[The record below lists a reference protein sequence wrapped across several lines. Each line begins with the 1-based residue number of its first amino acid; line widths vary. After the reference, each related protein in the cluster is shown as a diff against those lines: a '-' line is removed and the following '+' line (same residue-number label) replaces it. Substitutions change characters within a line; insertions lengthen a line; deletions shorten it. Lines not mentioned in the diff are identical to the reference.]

1 MFRANS
7 ANLNDN
13 CKVLSFLPTRGQA
26 TQVNERNKSR
36 ESATTGKL
44 RIGNDWSAIEII
56 ALSQSNPLKALAE
69 FVENSI
75 DAGAKNIT
83 ITRGKEKR
91 EPYITVLDDGEGIP
105 KNKDGIPD
113 FHYVA
118 THICDSVKRRLK
130 VKGQSSVQGE
140 FGIGLLSFWTL
151 GEELTL
157 TCSGDDDQ
165 TYRMSMRKGDTDY
178 HLEKSRALFP
188 TRGTELKI
196 KPLLPGMRQ
205 LSGEKIQWYLA
216 SELRDRIRKNNIQV
230 TVRDRTAR
238 KEFKVRPREFSG
250 QLIRELPPTKSI
262 DGDLYIELYLGDSK
276 PERKVGLYRNG
287 TRVLADIVE
296 LEGLKTNVWSSGY
309 LEGIVDIPFLNLTP
323 GTRLGVIRD
332 GKFARAWYALR
343 KVEDHLETVI
353 KELQKAEEERASKQ
367 LLKSIQKAFREAF
380 LALPP
385 EEYDWFDLKGIGES
399 KKEGKPDDT
408 STAHE
413 PIFAGDSVAATYQD
427 EPEDDLAQKDF
438 FQYAGPLHSA
448 RITPSSCVVKV
459 GESRILRGLA
469 RDKAGRTVE
478 HDIQFS
484 WQVIEGAMSLE
495 DEGSEIVTVVAGK
508 EPGLAKIKLTISQ
521 QETHCEAVAL
531 ITMTD
536 SLDTSVDSGSANR
549 AGLPGYTYLH
559 AAGELW
565 RSRYNEEQN
574 LVVINNGHRDFVY
587 ASKTRSLKTRYIT
600 RLFVKEL
607 VLRNFPGLPSD
618 QMLERMIELSLYTEE
633 NLK

>member
-1 MFRANS
+1 MKARPRTRENS
-7 ANLNDN
+7 D
-13 CKVLSFLPTRGQA
+13 
-26 TQVNERNKSR
+26 
-36 ESATTGKL
+36 TGKL
-44 RIGNDWSAIEII
+44 RIGDDWSAIKII

-75 DAGAKNIT
+75 DAGASNIT

-91 EPYITVLDDGEGIP
+91 ESYITVLDDGGGIP
-105 KNKDGIPD
+105 KNDAGVPD

-118 THICDSVKRRLK
+118 THICDSVKRQLK
-130 VKGQSSVQGE
+130 EKGDARVQGE

-157 TCSGDDDQ
+157 TCSSDDGQ
-165 TYRMSMRKGDTDY
+165 TYQMSMRKGDTDY
-178 HLEKSRALFP
+178 RVEKRRALFP
-188 TRGTELKI
+188 STGTELKV

-216 SELRDRIRKNNIQV
+216 SELRDRIRKNNVQV
-230 TVRDRTAR
+230 IVRDRTAR
-238 KEFKVRPREFSG
+238 KEFKVQPREFSG
-250 QLIRELPPTKSI
+250 QLIRELPSAKTIS
-262 DGDLYIELYLGDSK
+262 GDMYIELYLGDSK

-296 LEGLKTNVWSSGY
+296 LEGLKTSVWSSGY

-332 GKFARAWYALR
+332 DKFARAWYALR
-343 KVEDHLETVI
+343 SVEDHLESVI
-353 KELQKAEEERASKQ
+353 VELQKAEEERASKQ
-367 LLKSIQKAFREAF
+367 LLKSIQKAFREAL

-385 EEYDWFDLKGIGES
+385 EEYDWFDLKGIADS
-399 KKEGKPDDT
+399 RRNKKSDDVLT
-408 STAHE
+408 EQE
-413 PIFAGDSVAATYQD
+413 PMLAGDGVELKSQWD
-427 EPEDDLAQKDF
+427 EAEDRPGQKDF

-448 RITPSSCVVKV
+448 RISPASCVVKV
-459 GESRILRGLA
+459 GDSRNLGGVA
-469 RDKAGRTVE
+469 RDNAGRLVE
-478 HDIQFS
+478 HDLRFD
-484 WQVIEGAMSLE
+484 WQVVEGDMSLR
-495 DEGSEIVTVVAGK
+495 DADSEIVTVIAGK
-508 EPGLAKIKLTISQ
+508 EPGLVRIELTISQ
-521 QETHCEAVAL
+521 RDTHCKAQAL
-531 ITMTD
+531 LTITD
-536 SLDTSVDSGSANR
+536 SLDTGVGASNINR

-565 RSRYNEEQN
+565 RARYDEEKN
-574 LVVINNGHRDFVY
+574 LIVINNGHRDFVY
-587 ASKTRSLKTRYIT
+587 SSKTRILKTRYIA
-600 RLFVKEL
+600 RLFAKEL